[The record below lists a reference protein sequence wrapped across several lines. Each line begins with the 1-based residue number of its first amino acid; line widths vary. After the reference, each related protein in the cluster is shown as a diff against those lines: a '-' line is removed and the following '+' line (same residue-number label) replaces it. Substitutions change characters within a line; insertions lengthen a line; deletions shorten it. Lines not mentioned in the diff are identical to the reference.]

1 MASEVVLGVSDFV
14 AVLNQSL
21 EYAYPSV
28 SIVGELAN
36 FRVSKGR
43 WLYFDLKD
51 EQSSVKFFGT
61 NYQLPGPLE
70 DGMMLQVR
78 GKPRLHQRFGFSVNV
93 VSIQAVGEG
102 SLKRAAA
109 LLEAKLR
116 SEGLFAAERK
126 RHLPLPPRSI
136 GLITSGQSAA
146 YADFIKILN
155 ERWSG
160 LEVHLA
166 DVQVQGEPAPAQL
179 VAAIDYFN
187 GLAQPPEVLVLTRG
201 GGSAEDLAAFNTEPV
216 TRAVAASRIPTLVA
230 IGHENDI
237 SLAELAADQRASTPS
252 NAVQLLVPDRQ
263 QVLQQLLASRQ
274 QLGNSLV
281 AKVSDAQHQLQ
292 IVANRLV
299 ERVST
304 SLQQFQQKLAL
315 QQQLLTALNPQRL
328 LDQGYSLVYSANK
341 LVKGVAGLKIGQ
353 DITIRLSDGQA
364 TAKISKKELN

>member
-1 MASEVVLGVSDFV
+1 MNEPILAVSDFV

-28 SIVGELAN
+28 AIVGELAN
-36 FRVSKGR
+36 LRISKGR

-51 EQSSVKFFGT
+51 EHSSVKFFGT

-93 VSIQAVGEG
+93 LSIQAVGEG
-102 SLKRAAA
+102 SLRRAAA
-109 LLEAKLR
+109 LLEAKLKA
-116 SEGLFAAERK
+116 EGLFNAERK
-126 RHLPLPPRSI
+126 RPLPLPPRSI

-155 ERWSG
+155 ERWVG
-160 LEVHLA
+160 LKVFLA

-179 VAAIDYFN
+179 VAAIEYFN
-187 GLAQPPEVLVLTRG
+187 SLATPPEVLVMTRG
-201 GGSAEDLAAFNTEPV
+201 GGSAEDLAAFNTETV
-216 TRAVAASRIPTLVA
+216 TRAVAASRVPTMVA

-237 SLAELAADQRASTPS
+237 SLAELAADLRASTPS
-252 NAVQLLVPDRQ
+252 NAVQLLVPDRLQ
-263 QVLQQLLASRQ
+263 AQQQLLAARQ

-292 IVANRLV
+292 LVSNRLA
-299 ERVST
+299 ERVSAN
-304 SLQQFQQKLAL
+304 LQQFQQKLAL
-315 QQQLLTALNPQRL
+315 QQQLLAALNPRRL
-328 LDQGYSLVYSANK
+328 LDQGYSLIYSANK
-341 LVKGVAGLKIGQ
+341 LVKSISDLKIGQ
-353 DITIRLSDGQA
+353 DVTMRLSDGQA
-364 TAKISKKELN
+364 TARITKKGLQ